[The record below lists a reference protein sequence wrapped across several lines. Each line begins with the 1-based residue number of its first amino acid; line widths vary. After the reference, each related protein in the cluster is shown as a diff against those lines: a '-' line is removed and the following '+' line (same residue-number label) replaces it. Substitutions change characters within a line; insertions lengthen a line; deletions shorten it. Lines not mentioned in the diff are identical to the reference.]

1 MQKKLKIREKIKA
14 YKLWT
19 QVWVAIIMFVIFVL
33 SLMAYQVP
41 SLRDNAI
48 VSNILLA
55 LFTSLLVTVFTMV
68 ADIIVDYNARKNDE
82 FLEDLHAFGIQNL
95 YRDKKGML
103 KSLLS
108 ECDSMIWISGYR
120 LILTCDLKK
129 DIYDAIIR
137 GADLKAIVC
146 PPWSEAFK
154 MVYGCNEKV
163 IDNYLKVFYAI
174 NKARKD
180 TCKNEKQVE
189 VVFVDKPIFSDTY
202 RVDQYLVTGHYMH
215 NRDPEFRRLMAK
227 DFFSYN
233 IVRESDLYKI
243 VKTEYETLYSEA
255 KWRLNWDKFEK
266 IYEHIDNGDLRE
278 SEKIEAFLS
287 VCREINIDK
296 ESETAL
302 DAAV

>member
-108 ECDSMIWISGYR
+108 ECDSMI
-120 LILTCDLKK
+120 
-129 DIYDAIIR
+129 
-137 GADLKAIVC
+137 
-146 PPWSEAFK
+146 
-154 MVYGCNEKV
+154 
-163 IDNYLKVFYAI
+163 
-174 NKARKD
+174 
-180 TCKNEKQVE
+180 
-189 VVFVDKPIFSDTY
+189 
-202 RVDQYLVTGHYMH
+202 
-215 NRDPEFRRLMAK
+215 
-227 DFFSYN
+227 
-233 IVRESDLYKI
+233 
-243 VKTEYETLYSEA
+243 
-255 KWRLNWDKFEK
+255 
-266 IYEHIDNGDLRE
+266 
-278 SEKIEAFLS
+278 
-287 VCREINIDK
+287 
-296 ESETAL
+296 
-302 DAAV
+302 